1 MSHIFTEAKLEQAI
15 ISLLGQHSN
24 AEGQPCYPH
33 FVGSNVPRK
42 EKSEVLI
49 TDDLRQYL
57 ANQYQTEGITKG
69 EISHILHQLQAL
81 PASDLYQSNKTFCH
95 WLSNGFLL
103 KRG

>member
-1 MSHIFTEAKLEQAI
+1 MTSPLHFTESKLEQAI

-33 FVGSNVPRK
+33 FVGNNLPRK

-57 ANQYQTEGITKG
+57 ANQYRAPPMSG
-69 EISHILHQLQAL
+69 
-81 PASDLYQSNKTFCH
+81 
-95 WLSNGFLL
+95 
-103 KRG
+103 